1 MGRKNAWGVNEG
13 MCVLLIRLMRLDEL
27 PGRLKLP
34 IEVLDGGGPLLD
46 GGGWEDN
53 LVFATD

>member
-1 MGRKNAWGVNEG
+1 
-13 MCVLLIRLMRLDEL
+13 MRLDEL

-34 IEVLDGGGPLLD
+34 TEVLAGGGPLLD